1 MDTFRDKLVPV
12 TSILLGVVILWYVF
26 AVILNTPFQRDLDR
40 RANETSTFSE
50 LIGKTLSQ
58 PKPTLPAPHQVA
70 EQLYKSVFTV
80 PSIRTA
86 ASSTMPG

>member
-12 TSILLGVVILWYVF
+12 TSILAGVVVLWYVF

-40 RANETSTFSE
+40 RAGETSTFGE
-50 LIGKTLSQ
+50 FIGKTLSQ

-70 EQLYKSVFTV
+70 VNFLRTLSCG
-80 PSIRTA
+80 PSPRTA
-86 ASSTMPG
+86 ASSTMRG